1 MHFQRYSSYT
11 TVRQEGRYFDKASTY
26 TCQGLGSRSLKLL
39 LTDSDNTLT
48 TEAELSTKATKST
61 LKPFKDVPLQRVFD
75 LLSLGSLEKVKT
87 NWSCLGNT

>member
-11 TVRQEGRYFDKASTY
+11 TVRQEGRYFNKASTY

-48 TEAELSTKATKST
+48 TEAEL
-61 LKPFKDVPLQRVFD
+61 
-75 LLSLGSLEKVKT
+75 
-87 NWSCLGNT
+87 